1 MLKGAFKMD
10 KKPKRSRKHAFL
22 YMFLGLGIAIILI
35 GILSVLYLIYETQPV
50 TFDNLINLHINS
62 LLFWYID
69 IIGLYSALIWGLVGY
84 QKDRTEDSRRYAD
97 WLAKNQ
103 KLEIQQ
109 VQEGQTQLDKKHQE
123 EIAVL
128 NEQITSEGTKFQDL
142 EAVIRRGKQQWQA
155 TFDAVD
161 DLIILTDETG
171 NIIRCNRATGEVFQL
186 GFNQIIGR
194 GINELFSND
203 SVNML
208 GMVPGE
214 KKELKLAQQEIWYEI
229 SKNHLLV
236 DGRQEGWVYIFR
248 NITPQKHAF
257 RDQQRLTQYYELL
270 VNNSPVAIVTHD
282 LEDRIVDCN
291 PAFESLF
298 LYTKREAIGS
308 NTDLLIS
315 PPDMM
320 DEARGKTDTVRSG
333 GKVQFIAQRK
343 RKDGSLVDVEVFGIP
358 VILGGKQVGSLGLY
372 HDVSDLVRYQNIAR
386 GVEEQAPIEETEPQ
400 ESIQPVEEEQQLPE
414 TEVESTQ
421 KVVRPRTRMI
431 LVEKI
436 EGIGPVYAQKLL
448 AVGVKTTA
456 DLLEQGKS
464 RKSRE
469 ELVDKTGLSATLVLK
484 WVNMADMMRISGV
497 GEEYSELLEKAGVD
511 TVKEL
516 RNRIPE
522 HLHQAMVEANEIHK
536 LVRRLPHLSEVEK
549 WVREAKEAET
559 IMTY

>member
-1 MLKGAFKMD
+1 MEQKP
-10 KKPKRSRKHAFL
+10 PKRKRYAFPYL
-22 YMFLGLGIAIILI
+22 LLGFFISFLIVGIFLALIL
-35 GILSVLYLIYETQPV
+35 VYQQQPV
-50 TFDNLINLHINS
+50 TLNNIIDLGTSNLA
-62 LLFWYID
+62 YIYVG
-69 IIGLYSALIWGLVGY
+69 IIALYSSLVWGLVGY
-84 QKDRTEDSRRYAD
+84 QKERAEDSRRYTA

-109 VQEGQTQLDKKHQE
+109 AQEGQTQLDKKHQD
-123 EIAVL
+123 EIAAL
-128 NEQITSEGTKFQDL
+128 NEQIAAEGTKFQEL
-142 EAVIRRGKQQWQA
+142 ETVIRRGKQQWQA

-171 NIIRCNRATGEVFQL
+171 NIIRCNRVTGEVFQL
-186 GFNQIIGR
+186 GYNQIIGR
-194 GINELFSND
+194 GMNELFSND
-203 SVNML
+203 SVNFL

-214 KKELKLAQQEIWYEI
+214 KKELKFAHQEIWYEI

-248 NITPQKHAF
+248 NITPQKQAF

-282 LEDRIVDCN
+282 LEDQIVDCN

-298 LYTKREAIGS
+298 LYSRREAIGS
-308 NTDLLIS
+308 NTDMLIS

-320 DEARGKTDTVRSG
+320 DEALVNTDSVRNG
-333 GKVQFIAQRK
+333 GKVQFITQRK
-343 RKDGSLVDVEVFGIP
+343 RKDGTLVDVEVFGIP

-372 HDVSDLVRYQNIAR
+372 HDVSDLVRYQKIAQV
-386 GVEEQAPIEETEPQ
+386 VEEQALVEEIQPQ
-400 ESIQPVEEEQQLPE
+400 ESVQPVEEEQPLPE
-414 TEVESTQ
+414 IEVESTQ
-421 KVVRPRTRMI
+421 KVARPRTRVI
-431 LVEKI
+431 RVEKI
-436 EGIGPVYAQKLL
+436 EGIGPVYAQTLL
-448 AVGVKTTA
+448 AVGIKTTS

-464 RKSRE
+464 RKDRE
-469 ELVDKTGLSATLVLK
+469 ELVEKTGISATLVLK
-484 WVNMADMMRISGV
+484 WVNMADMMRISGI

-516 RNRIPE
+516 RNRLPE
-522 HLHQAMVEANEIHK
+522 HLHQAMIEANEIHK

-549 WVREAKEAET
+549 WVNEAKESEP

>member
-1 MLKGAFKMD
+1 MEQKT
-10 KKPKRSRKHAFL
+10 PKRKRYAFPYL
-22 YMFLGLGIAIILI
+22 LLGFFISFLIVGIFLALIL
-35 GILSVLYLIYETQPV
+35 VYQKQPV
-50 TFDNLINLHINS
+50 TLNNIIDLGTSNLA
-62 LLFWYID
+62 YIYV
-69 IIGLYSALIWGLVGY
+69 IIIAFYSALVWGLVGY
-84 QKDRTEDSRRYAD
+84 QKERAEDTRRHSD

-109 VQEGQTQLDKKHQE
+109 VQDSQAQLDKKHQE

-128 NEQITSEGTKFQDL
+128 NQQIASEGTKFQDL

-155 TFDAVD
+155 TFDAVY

-171 NIIRCNRATGEVFQL
+171 NIIRCNRVTGEVFQL
-186 GFNQIIGR
+186 GYAQIIGR

-203 SVNML
+203 SVNLL
-208 GMVPGE
+208 GMVPGD
-214 KKELKLAQQEIWYEI
+214 KKELKLAQAEIWYEI

-248 NITPQKHAF
+248 NVTPQKLAF

-298 LYTKREAIGS
+298 LYSRREAIGL

-320 DEARGKTDTVRSG
+320 EDALSKTDTVRSG
-333 GKVQFIAQRK
+333 GKVQFISQRK

-372 HDVSDLVRYQNIAR
+372 HDVSDLVRYQKIAQAA
-386 GVEEQAPIEETEPQ
+386 EEQVPIEVSEPQ
-400 ESIQPVEEEQQLPE
+400 EPIPPVEEEQQMPE
-414 TEVESTQ
+414 IEVKSPKEVAPS
-421 KVVRPRTRMI
+421 RARLI

-448 AVGVKTTA
+448 EVGVKTTA

-464 RKSRE
+464 RKGRE
-469 ELVDKTGLSATLVLK
+469 ELVEKTGISATLVLK
-484 WVNMADMMRISGV
+484 WVNMADMMRISGI

-522 HLHQAMVEANEIHK
+522 HLHQALGEANKVHK

-549 WVREAKEAET
+549 WVKEAKEAET

>member
-1 MLKGAFKMD
+1 MEQKP
-10 KKPKRSRKHAFL
+10 PKRKRYAFP
-22 YMFLGLGIAIILI
+22 
-35 GILSVLYLIYETQPV
+35 YLILGFFISFLIVGIFLALILVYQKQPV
-50 TFDNLINLHINS
+50 TLKNIIDLSTSNLA
-62 LLFWYID
+62 YIYVD
-69 IIGLYSALIWGLVGY
+69 IIALYSSLVWGLVGY
-84 QKDRTEDSRRYAD
+84 QKERAEDSRHYAA

-109 VQEGQTQLDKKHQE
+109 AQEGQIQLDKKHQE

-128 NEQITSEGTKFQDL
+128 NEQITAEGTKFQDL
-142 EAVIRRGKQQWQA
+142 EAIIRRGKQQWQA

-171 NIIRCNRATGEVFQL
+171 NIIRCNRITGEVFQL
-186 GFNQIIGR
+186 GYNQIIGR

-203 SVNML
+203 SVNFL

-214 KKELKLAQQEIWYEI
+214 KKELKLALQEIWYEI

-248 NITPQKHAF
+248 NITPQKQAF

-298 LYTKREAIGS
+298 LYSRREAIGS

-315 PPDMM
+315 PPDMI
-320 DEARGKTDTVRSG
+320 DEAHGKTDTVRSG
-333 GKVQFIAQRK
+333 GKVQFITQRR
-343 RKDGSLVDVEVFGIP
+343 RKDGTLVDVEVFGIP

-372 HDVSDLVRYQNIAR
+372 HDVSDLVRYQKIAQAVEEPAPVEETQSQEAAQPV
-386 GVEEQAPIEETEPQ
+386 VEEQP
-400 ESIQPVEEEQQLPE
+400 LPE
-414 TEVESTQ
+414 IEVESTQ
-421 KVVRPRTRMI
+421 KVARPRTRVI
-431 LVEKI
+431 RVEKI
-436 EGIGPVYAQKLL
+436 EGIGPVYAQTLL
-448 AVGVKTTA
+448 AVGIKTTS

-464 RKSRE
+464 RKGRE
-469 ELVDKTGLSATLVLK
+469 ELVEKTGISATLVLK

-516 RNRIPE
+516 RNRLPE

-549 WVREAKEAET
+549 WVKEAKEAEP

>member
-1 MLKGAFKMD
+1 MEQKP
-10 KKPKRSRKHAFL
+10 PKRKRYAFPYL
-22 YMFLGLGIAIILI
+22 FLGFFISFLIVGVFLALIL
-35 GILSVLYLIYETQPV
+35 VYQKQPV
-50 TFDNLINLHINS
+50 TLKNIIDLGTSNLA
-62 LLFWYID
+62 YIYVVV
-69 IIGLYSALIWGLVGY
+69 IALYSSLVWGLVGY
-84 QKDRTEDSRRYAD
+84 EKERAEDSRRYSE
-97 WLAKNQ
+97 WLTKNQ

-109 VQEGQTQLDKKHQE
+109 VQDGQVLLDKKHQE
-123 EIAVL
+123 EIASL
-128 NEQITSEGTKFQDL
+128 NEQITAEGTKFQDL
-142 EAVIRRGKQQWQA
+142 ESVIRRGKQQWQA

-186 GFNQIIGR
+186 GYNQIIGR

-203 SVNML
+203 SVDLL

-214 KKELKLAQQEIWYEI
+214 KKELKLAHQELWYEI
-229 SKNHLLV
+229 AKNHLLV

-248 NITPQKHAF
+248 NITPQKFAF

-291 PAFESLF
+291 PAFENLF
-298 LYTKREAIGS
+298 LYNKREAIGS

-315 PPDMM
+315 PPDMI
-320 DEARGKTDTVRSG
+320 DDARGKTDTVRSG
-333 GKVQFIAQRK
+333 GKVQFITQRK
-343 RKDGSLVDVEVFGIP
+343 RKDGSLVDVEVYGIP

-372 HDVSDLVRYQNIAR
+372 HDVTDLVRYQKIAQ
-386 GVEEQAPIEETEPQ
+386 GFEEKVQIVETEPQ
-400 ESIQPVEEEQQLPE
+400 ESIPPVEEEQLVPE
-414 TEVESTQ
+414 TEVQVIQE
-421 KVVRPRTRMI
+421 VAPPRPRLI

-448 AVGVKTTA
+448 AVGIKTTA

-464 RKSRE
+464 RKARQ
-469 ELVDKTGLSATLVLK
+469 ELVEKSGISATLVLK
-484 WVNMADMMRISGV
+484 WVNMADIMRISGI

-522 HLHQAMVEANEIHK
+522 HLHQAMAEANKVHK

-549 WVREAKEAET
+549 WVKEAKEAET

>member
-1 MLKGAFKMD
+1 MEQKP
-10 KKPKRSRKHAFL
+10 PKRKRYAFPYL
-22 YMFLGLGIAIILI
+22 LLGFFISFLIVGVFLALIL
-35 GILSVLYLIYETQPV
+35 VYQKQPV
-50 TFDNLINLHINS
+50 TLKNIIDLGTSNLA
-62 LLFWYID
+62 YIYVV
-69 IIGLYSALIWGLVGY
+69 IIALYSSLVWGLVGY
-84 QKDRTEDSRRYAD
+84 QKERAEDSHRYSE

-109 VQEGQTQLDKKHQE
+109 VQDGQTLLDKKHQE
-123 EIAVL
+123 EITAL
-128 NEQITSEGTKFQDL
+128 NEQIMAEGTKFQDL

-186 GFNQIIGR
+186 GYNQIIGR
-194 GINELFSND
+194 GMNELFSND
-203 SVNML
+203 TVNFL

-214 KKELKLAQQEIWYEI
+214 KKELKLALQELWYEI

-248 NITPQKHAF
+248 NITPQKFAF

-291 PAFESLF
+291 PAFENLF
-298 LYTKREAIGS
+298 LYNKREAIGS

-315 PPDMM
+315 PPDMLE
-320 DEARGKTDTVRSG
+320 DARGKTDTVRTG
-333 GKVQFIAQRK
+333 GKVQFITQRK

-372 HDVSDLVRYQNIAR
+372 HDVTDLVRYQKIAQ
-386 GVEEQAPIEETEPQ
+386 GFEEKVQIVETEPQ
-400 ESIQPVEEEQQLPE
+400 ESIPPVEEEQPVPE
-414 TEVESTQ
+414 TEVQVTQ
-421 KVVRPRTRMI
+421 KVAPPRPRLI

-448 AVGVKTTA
+448 EVGIKTTA

-464 RKSRE
+464 RKARQ
-469 ELVDKTGLSATLVLK
+469 ELVEKTGISATLVLK
-484 WVNMADMMRISGV
+484 WVNMADMMRISGI

-522 HLHQAMVEANEIHK
+522 HLHQAMAEANKVHK

-549 WVREAKEAET
+549 WVKEAKEAET